1 MTLVAE
7 RWDAADVPAAD
18 RDDAFR
24 EVVSATHLPWSLTP
38 GELVPGPAGLVRY
51 RVGDLA
57 LVDCRCGPCS
67 GSRGRSQLAATD
79 DDVVGVLFVRS
90 GLEQVEV
97 GGTRVVL
104 GPGAAL
110 LWRADEPAR
119 FRVPGRLHKW
129 TLLVPSS
136 RLPGARSGLLDPA
149 AAGLLTAL
157 LGSTLASA
165 ASLDGRLG
173 QPVADAAVD
182 LLAGALAPPDDA
194 APPPDDA
201 APPPDDAAPPPDD
214 AAPPPDDAAWARVTA
229 HVEAHLRDP
238 SLTPAAIAAGAYV
251 SERSLYGLFAAR
263 GLTPAGYVRR
273 RRLEGAA
280 RELARRGT
288 AVTVAAVAHC
298 WGFRDPTTFGRG
310 FRTAFGRTPDEVR
323 RGR

>member
-24 EVVSATHLPWSLTP
+24 EVVSATHLPWALTP
-38 GELVPGPAGLVRY
+38 GERVPGPAGLVRY
-51 RVGDLA
+51 RVGDLT

-67 GSRGRSQLAATD
+67 GSRGRAQLAATD

-97 GGTRVVL
+97 GGARVTL
-104 GPGAAL
+104 GPGTAL

-136 RLPGARSGLLDPA
+136 RLPGARSGLLEPA
-149 AAGLLTAL
+149 AARLLTAL
-157 LGSTLASA
+157 LGTTLASA
-165 ASLDGRLG
+165 GALDERLG
-173 QPVADAAVD
+173 QPVADAAVG
-182 LLAGALAPPDDA
+182 LLAGALAPRDDS
-194 APPPDDA
+194 APPR
-201 APPPDDAAPPPDD
+201 
-214 AAPPPDDAAWARVTA
+214 DDAAWARVTA
-229 HVEAHLRDP
+229 HVAAHLRDP

-251 SERSLYGLFAAR
+251 SERSLYALFAAR

-273 RRLEGAA
+273 RRLDGAA

-288 AVTVAAVAHC
+288 TVTVGAVAHA
-298 WGFRDPTTFGRG
+298 WGFRDSATFGRG
-310 FRTAFGRTPDEVR
+310 FRAAFGRTPDEVR
-323 RGR
+323 RGP